1 MDLNKFFRIIQL
13 FFEAPDA
20 VASGGATELSINDMV
35 DELAADDKKIDD
47 EGKEKKEND
56 LLADDD
62 EKKDEKKAKKSDD
75 SEDEELEIDEDKVE
89 LDDLDAVEDV
99 PRKEILAKYPKIFKD
114 FPQLEKAYYREQKY
128 AELLPTLD
136 DAKDAVTKSEQY
148 DKFEQT
154 LLAGDIDSI
163 LNSVKTADS
172 KAFNKIVDEY
182 LPTLQKVDQAAYFHV
197 IGHVIKNTIVAMS
210 RHGKEIENE
219 DLQGAAV
226 LLNQFVF
233 GKNQF
238 EAPKEFGPKPDKT
251 GDDTVDNERAQ
262 LHQER
267 FESALEDLS
276 STSGNIIKS
285 TIAKHIDPKDSMT
298 DYVKRTAIRDA
309 LDDVDKAIKAD
320 SRFQAT
326 LDKLWE
332 RASKAKFNRESLNE
346 IKRAHLN
353 KAKSLL
359 PGIISKHRSE
369 ALKGLGKREGTEREE
384 VEKKGP
390 VKMGRSGGA
399 NNTTK
404 DEKTEIPKNK
414 STLDVL
420 MED

>member
-1 MDLNKFFRIIQL
+1 MDLNRFIRIIQL

-20 VASGGATELSINDMV
+20 SKGGGELSIEGMI
-35 DELAADDKKIDD
+35 DELASDDKKIDD
-47 EGKEKKEND
+47 KGDKVKEDD
-56 LLADDD
+56 LLEEDD
-62 EKKDEKKAKKSDD
+62 EKEEKKSK
-75 SEDEELEIDEDKVE
+75 EDEGEEELELDEDKVE

-128 AELLPTLD
+128 AELLPTID
-136 DAKDAVTKSEQY
+136 DAKDAIEKSTQY
-148 DKFEQT
+148 DKFEGA
-154 LLAGDIDSI
+154 LLNGDIDSI
-163 LNSVKTADS
+163 LNSVKVADG

-182 LPTLQKVDQAAYFHV
+182 LPTLQKVDQTAYFHV
-197 IGHVIKNTIVAMS
+197 IGTVIKNTIIAMS

-233 GKNQF
+233 GKNEF
-238 EAPKEFGPKPDKT
+238 EAVKEFGPKPDKS
-251 GDDTVDNERAQ
+251 DNSIDNERIQ

-276 STSGNIIKS
+276 TTSSNIIKS

-309 LDDVDKAIKAD
+309 MDDVEAAIQAD
-320 SRFQAT
+320 TRFKSV
-326 LDKLWE
+326 LDKLWQ
-332 RASKAKFNRESLNE
+332 KAADKKFNRESLAD
-346 IKRAHLN
+346 IKKAHLN
-353 KAKSLL
+353 KAKTLL
-359 PGIISKHRSE
+359 PSIISKRRSE
-369 ALKGLGKREGTEREE
+369 ALKGLGKREGNEREE

-399 NNTTK
+399 DNTIKNN
-404 DEKTEIPKNK
+404 KTEIPKNQ
-414 STLDVL
+414 STLDYL
-420 MED
+420 MDD

>member
-1 MDLNKFFRIIQL
+1 MDLSKLIRL

-20 VASGGATELSINDMV
+20 GHIGELSIGDMV

-47 EGKEKKEND
+47 KGEKKEDD
-56 LLADDD
+56 LLEPD
-62 EKKDEKKAKKSDD
+62 EESLNKKTKKSDD
-75 SEDEELEIDEDKVE
+75 ESDEELEIDEDKVE

-136 DAKDAVTKSEQY
+136 DAKDAIEKSTQY
-148 DKFEQT
+148 DKFEKT
-154 LLAGDIDSI
+154 LLDGDIDSI
-163 LNSVKTADS
+163 LSSVKTADAR
-172 KAFNKIVDEY
+172 AFNKIVDEY

-197 IGHVIKNTIVAMS
+197 IGHVIKNTIIAMS

-251 GDDTVDNERAQ
+251 DNSVDNERAQ
-262 LHQER
+262 LNQDR

-276 STSGNIIKS
+276 TTSSNIIKS
-285 TIAKHIDPKDSMT
+285 TISKHIDPKDSMT
-298 DYVKRTAIRDA
+298 DYVKRTAVRDA
-309 LDDVDKAIKAD
+309 MDDVEAAIQADTRFKAV
-320 SRFQAT
+320 
-326 LDKLWE
+326 LDKLWD
-332 RASKAKFNRESLNE
+332 KAAKNKFNRESLND
-346 IKRAHLN
+346 IKKAHLN
-353 KAKSLL
+353 KAKTLL
-359 PGIISKHRSE
+359 PAIISKRRSE
-369 ALKGLGKREGTEREE
+369 ALKGLGKREGNEREE

-399 NNTTK
+399 NNSTK
-404 DEKTEIPKNK
+404 EEKSEIPKNK
-414 STLDVL
+414 STLDYL
-420 MED
+420 MDD

>member
-1 MDLNKFFRIIQL
+1 MDLNKFFRILQL
-13 FFEAPDA
+13 MFEAPDA
-20 VASGGATELSINDMV
+20 AAGSGTTTELSINDMV

-47 EGKEKKEND
+47 KGDKVEEDD
-56 LLADDD
+56 LLADD
-62 EKKDEKKAKKSDD
+62 EKKDEKKTKKSDD
-75 SEDEELEIDEDKVE
+75 EEEELEIDEDKIKLE
-89 LDDLDAVEDV
+89 DLDAVEDV
-99 PRKEILAKYPKIFKD
+99 PRKEILAKYPKIFKE
-114 FPQLEKAYYREQKY
+114 FPQLEKAYYREQAY

-136 DAKDAVTKSEQY
+136 DAKEAVQRSEQY
-148 DKFEQT
+148 GKFEAA
-154 LLAGDIDSI
+154 LLGGEIDSI
-163 LNSVKTADS
+163 LSSVKTADA

-182 LPTLQKVDQAAYFHV
+182 LPTLQKIDQGAYFHV
-197 IGHVIKNTIVAMS
+197 IGHVIKNTIIAMS

-238 EAPKEFGPKPDKT
+238 EAPKEFGPKPDKA

-276 STSGNIIKS
+276 STSGNTIKS
-285 TIAKHIDPKDSMT
+285 TIARHIDPKDSMT

-320 SRFQAT
+320 TRFQAT

-359 PGIISKHRSE
+359 PQIISKHRSE
-369 ALKGLGKREGTEREE
+369 ALKGLGKRDNSDREE
-384 VEKKGP
+384 AEKKGP

-399 NNTTK
+399 SNTIK
-404 DEKTEIPKNK
+404 EDKTEIPKNK

>member
-1 MDLNKFFRIIQL
+1 MDLSKLIQL
-13 FFEAPDA
+13 FFEASDTS
-20 VASGGATELSINDMV
+20 SGGTTTELSINDMV

-47 EGKEKKEND
+47 KGDKVEEDD
-56 LLADDD
+56 LLADD
-62 EKKDEKKAKKSDD
+62 EKKDEKKTKKSDD
-75 SEDEELEIDEDKVE
+75 SEEEELEIDEDKVE

-136 DAKDAVTKSEQY
+136 DAKEAVERSEQY
-148 DKFEQT
+148 GKFEAA
-154 LLAGDIDSI
+154 LLGGDIDSI
-163 LNSVKTADS
+163 LSSVKTADA

-182 LPTLQKVDQAAYFHV
+182 LPTLQKIDQGAYFHV
-197 IGHVIKNTIVAMS
+197 IGHVIKNTIIAMS

-238 EAPKEFGPKPDKT
+238 EAPKEFGPKPDKA

-285 TIAKHIDPKDSMT
+285 TIARHIDPKDSMT

-320 SRFQAT
+320 TRFQAT

-332 RASKAKFNRESLNE
+332 KSSKAKFNRESLND

-359 PGIISKHRSE
+359 PQIISKHRSE
-369 ALKGLGKREGTEREE
+369 ALKGLGKRDNSEREE
-384 VEKKGP
+384 AEKKGP

-404 DEKTEIPKNK
+404 EEKSEIPKNK
-414 STLDVL
+414 STLDYL
-420 MED
+420 MDD